1 MTIVLPFQI
10 VIILMRKLFPDYL
23 IITLKGL
30 AMGAAD
36 VVPGVSGG
44 TIAFISG
51 IYQELIDSINNV
63 NLSVLKTLKK
73 DGLKPA
79 WQQVN
84 GAFLLA
90 LLSGIFISVL
100 TFSKIITHLLDAHP
114 ILVWSFFFGL
124 IIASVV
130 LIWKET
136 SNWKLVDTLALVAG
150 IVLSYYITIARP
162 VSSPDSYWYL
172 FLSGFI
178 AIIAMIL
185 PGISGAFILLL
196 MGSYETVIGTINK
209 FREGI
214 VSFDMEIL
222 GQALL
227 KLSVFAIGAII
238 GLKSFS
244 KILHWMFATHKNT
257 TLTLLIGFMAGSLNK
272 VWPWKQVLETRI
284 NSHGEVVPFLE
295 KSILPQNFEG
305 NPQVIEAVIM
315 GVIGFVVIFGMEK
328 LASNLGKN

>member
-1 MTIVLPFQI
+1 
-10 VIILMRKLFPDYL
+10 MRKLFPDYL

-63 NLSVLKTLKK
+63 NLSVIKTLKK
-73 DGLKPA
+73 DGLKAA
-79 WQQVN
+79 WKQVN
-84 GAFLLA
+84 GSFLLA
-90 LLSGIFISVL
+90 LLTGIGISIL
-100 TFSKIITHLLDAHP
+100 TFSKVITHLLETQP

-124 IIASVV
+124 IIASIT
-130 LIWKET
+130 LIWKEIT
-136 SNWKLVDTLALVAG
+136 SWKLVDILFLLIG
-150 IVLSYYITIARP
+150 ITISYYITIARP

-196 MGSYETVIGTINK
+196 MGSYETVIGTINT
-209 FREGI
+209 FREGLT
-214 VSFDMEIL
+214 SANSEIL
-222 GQALL
+222 TQALL
-227 KLSVFAIGAII
+227 KLGIFALGCII

-244 KILHWMFATHKNT
+244 KVLHWMFANHKNT
-257 TLTLLIGFMAGSLNK
+257 TLTLLVGFMVGSLNK
-272 VWPWKQVLETRI
+272 VWPWKEVLETRI
-284 NSHGEVVPFLE
+284 NSHGELVPYIDQ
-295 KSILPQNFEG
+295 SILPQNFDG
-305 NPQVIEAVIM
+305 DQKIVMAIVLAIL
-315 GVIGFVVIFGMEK
+315 GFILIFGMEK
-328 LASNLGKN
+328 MASKLGKN

>member
-1 MTIVLPFQI
+1 
-10 VIILMRKLFPDYL
+10 MRKLFPDYL

-73 DGLKPA
+73 EGLKAA

-84 GAFLLA
+84 GSFLLA
-90 LLSGIFISVL
+90 LLTGIGISIL
-100 TFSKIITHLLDAHP
+100 TFSKVITHLLETQP

-124 IIASVV
+124 IIASIA

-136 SNWKLVDTLALVAG
+136 SNWKMVDILALIIG
-150 IVLSYYITIARP
+150 IAISYYITIARP

-196 MGSYETVIGTINK
+196 MGSYETVIGTINQ
-209 FREGI
+209 FRDGLVNFNTE
-214 VSFDMEIL
+214 VL
-222 GQALL
+222 GQAIL
-227 KLSVFAIGAII
+227 KLGVFAIGAII

-244 KILHWMFATHKNT
+244 KVLHWMFEKHKNT
-257 TLTLLIGFMAGSLNK
+257 TLALLIGFMAGSLNK

-284 NSHGEVVPFLE
+284 NSHGEVVPYID
-295 KSILPQNFEG
+295 KSILPQNFDG
-305 NPQVIEAVIM
+305 QPQIITAIILAI
-315 GVIGFVVIFGMEK
+315 IGFVVIFGMEK
-328 LASNLGKN
+328 LAAKLGKN

>member
-1 MTIVLPFQI
+1 
-10 VIILMRKLFPDYL
+10 MRKLFPDYL

-63 NLSVLKTLKK
+63 NLSVIKTLKK
-73 DGLKPA
+73 DGLKAA
-79 WQQVN
+79 WKQVN
-84 GAFLLA
+84 GSFLLA
-90 LLSGIFISVL
+90 LLTGIGISIL
-100 TFSKIITHLLDAHP
+100 TFSKVITHLLETQP

-124 IIASVV
+124 IIASIT
-130 LIWKET
+130 LIWKEIT
-136 SNWKLVDTLALVAG
+136 SWKLVDILFLLIG
-150 IVLSYYITIARP
+150 ITISYYITIARP

-196 MGSYETVIGTINK
+196 MGSYETVIGTINT
-209 FREGI
+209 FREGLT
-214 VSFDMEIL
+214 SANSEIL
-222 GQALL
+222 TQALL
-227 KLSVFAIGAII
+227 KLGIFALGCII

-244 KILHWMFATHKNT
+244 KVLHWMFANHKNT
-257 TLTLLIGFMAGSLNK
+257 TLTLLVGFMVGSLNK
-272 VWPWKQVLETRI
+272 VWPWKEVLETRI
-284 NSHGEVVPFLE
+284 NSHGEVVPYIDQ
-295 KSILPQNFEG
+295 SILPQNFNGE
-305 NPQVIEAVIM
+305 PQIAMAVILA
-315 GVIGFVVIFGMEK
+315 ILGFILIFGMEK
-328 LASNLGKN
+328 MASKLGKN

>member
-1 MTIVLPFQI
+1 
-10 VIILMRKLFPDYL
+10 MRKLFPDYL

-73 DGLKPA
+73 DGLKAA
-79 WQQVN
+79 WEQVN
-84 GAFLLA
+84 GSFLLA
-90 LLSGIFISVL
+90 LLTGIGISIL
-100 TFSKIITHLLDAHP
+100 TFSKIITHLLETQP

-124 IIASVV
+124 IIASIT
-130 LIWKET
+130 LIWKEIT
-136 SNWKLVDTLALVAG
+136 SWKLVDILFLLIG
-150 IVLSYYITIARP
+150 ITVSYYITIARP

-196 MGSYETVIGTINK
+196 MGSYETVIGTINT
-209 FREGI
+209 FREGLTTAN
-214 VSFDMEIL
+214 SEIL
-222 GQALL
+222 TQALL
-227 KLSVFAIGAII
+227 KLGVFAVGAVI

-244 KILHWMFATHKNT
+244 KILHWMFEHHKNT
-257 TLTLLIGFMAGSLNK
+257 T
-272 VWPWKQVLETRI
+272 
-284 NSHGEVVPFLE
+284 
-295 KSILPQNFEG
+295 
-305 NPQVIEAVIM
+305 
-315 GVIGFVVIFGMEK
+315 
-328 LASNLGKN
+328 

>member
-1 MTIVLPFQI
+1 
-10 VIILMRKLFPDYL
+10 MRKLFPDYL

-63 NLSVLKTLKK
+63 NVSALKTLKK
-73 DGLKPA
+73 DGLKAA
-79 WQQVN
+79 WEQVN
-84 GAFLLA
+84 GSFLLA
-90 LLSGIFISVL
+90 LVTGIGISVL
-100 TFSKIITHLLDAHP
+100 TFSKIITHLLETQP

-124 IIASVV
+124 IIASIT
-130 LIWKET
+130 LIWKEIT
-136 SNWKLVDTLALVAG
+136 HWKLVDILFLLIG
-150 IVLSYYITIARP
+150 ITVSYYITIARP

-196 MGSYETVIGTINK
+196 MGSYETVIGTINT
-209 FREGI
+209 FREGLTTAN
-214 VSFDMEIL
+214 SEIL
-222 GQALL
+222 TQALL
-227 KLSVFAIGAII
+227 KLGVFAVGAII

-244 KILHWMFATHKNT
+244 KILHWMFEHHKNT
-257 TLTLLIGFMAGSLNK
+257 TLTLLVGFMVGSLNK

-284 NSHGEVVPFLE
+284 NSHGEVVPYID
-295 KSILPQNFEG
+295 KSILPQNFNG
-305 NPQVIEAVIM
+305 DPKIVMAIILAIL
-315 GVIGFVVIFGMEK
+315 GFVLIFGMEK
-328 LASNLGKN
+328 MASKLGKN

>member
-1 MTIVLPFQI
+1 
-10 VIILMRKLFPDYL
+10 MRKLFPDYL

-73 DGLKPA
+73 EGVKAA

-84 GAFLLA
+84 GSFLLA
-90 LLSGIFISVL
+90 LLTGIGISIL
-100 TFSKIITHLLDAHP
+100 TFSKVITHLLEIQP

-124 IIASVV
+124 IIASIA

-136 SNWKLVDTLALVAG
+136 SNWKIVDILALIIG
-150 IVLSYYITIARP
+150 IAVSYYITIARP

-196 MGSYETVIGTINK
+196 MGSYETVIGTINQ
-209 FREGI
+209 FRDGL
-214 VSFDMEIL
+214 VNFNFEIL
-222 GQALL
+222 GHL
-227 KLSVFAIGAII
+227 
-238 GLKSFS
+238 
-244 KILHWMFATHKNT
+244 
-257 TLTLLIGFMAGSLNK
+257 
-272 VWPWKQVLETRI
+272 
-284 NSHGEVVPFLE
+284 
-295 KSILPQNFEG
+295 
-305 NPQVIEAVIM
+305 
-315 GVIGFVVIFGMEK
+315 
-328 LASNLGKN
+328 

>member
-1 MTIVLPFQI
+1 
-10 VIILMRKLFPDYL
+10 MRKLFPDYL

-73 DGLKPA
+73 EGLKAA

-84 GAFLLA
+84 GSFLLA
-90 LLSGIFISVL
+90 LLTGIGISIL
-100 TFSKIITHLLDAHP
+100 TFSKVITHLLETQP

-124 IIASVV
+124 IIASIA

-136 SNWKLVDTLALVAG
+136 SNWKMVDILALIIG
-150 IVLSYYITIARP
+150 IALSYYITIARP

-196 MGSYETVIGTINK
+196 MGSYETVIGTINQ
-209 FREGI
+209 FRDGLVNFNTE
-214 VSFDMEIL
+214 VL
-222 GQALL
+222 GQAIL
-227 KLSVFAIGAII
+227 KLGVFAIGAII

-244 KILHWMFATHKNT
+244 KVLHWMFEKHKNT
-257 TLTLLIGFMAGSLNK
+257 TLALLIGFMAGSLNK

-284 NSHGEVVPFLE
+284 NSHGEVVPYID
-295 KSILPQNFEG
+295 KSILPQNFDG
-305 NPQVIEAVIM
+305 QPQILTAITLAI
-315 GVIGFVVIFGMEK
+315 IGFIVIFGMEK
-328 LASNLGKN
+328 LAAKLGKN

>member
-1 MTIVLPFQI
+1 
-10 VIILMRKLFPDYL
+10 
-23 IITLKGL
+23 
-30 AMGAAD
+30 MGAAD

-73 DGLKPA
+73 EGLKAA

-84 GAFLLA
+84 GSFLLA
-90 LLSGIFISVL
+90 LLTGIGISIL
-100 TFSKIITHLLDAHP
+100 TFSKVITHLLEKQP

-124 IIASVV
+124 IIASIA

-136 SNWKLVDTLALVAG
+136 SNWKIVDILALIIG
-150 IVLSYYITIARP
+150 IALSYYITIARP

-196 MGSYETVIGTINK
+196 MGSYETVIGTINQ
-209 FREGI
+209 FRDGLVNFNTE
-214 VSFDMEIL
+214 VL
-222 GQALL
+222 GQAIL
-227 KLSVFAIGAII
+227 KLGVFAIGAII

-244 KILHWMFATHKNT
+244 KVLHWMFEKHKNT
-257 TLTLLIGFMAGSLNK
+257 TLALLIGFMAGSLNK

-284 NSHGEVVPFLE
+284 NSHGEVVPYID
-295 KSILPQNFEG
+295 KSILPQNFDG
-305 NPQVIEAVIM
+305 QPQILTAIILAI
-315 GVIGFVVIFGMEK
+315 IGFIVIFGMEK
-328 LASNLGKN
+328 LAAKLGKN

>member
-1 MTIVLPFQI
+1 
-10 VIILMRKLFPDYL
+10 MRKLFPDYL

-73 DGLKPA
+73 EGLKAA

-84 GAFLLA
+84 GSFLLA
-90 LLSGIFISVL
+90 LLTGIGISIL
-100 TFSKIITHLLDAHP
+100 TFSKVITHLLETQP

-124 IIASVV
+124 IIASIA

-136 SNWKLVDTLALVAG
+136 SNWKIVDILALIIG
-150 IVLSYYITIARP
+150 IALSYYITIARP

-196 MGSYETVIGTINK
+196 MGSYETVIGTINQ
-209 FREGI
+209 FRDGLVNFNTE
-214 VSFDMEIL
+214 VL
-222 GQALL
+222 GQAIL
-227 KLSVFAIGAII
+227 KLGVFAIGAII

-244 KILHWMFATHKNT
+244 KVLHWMFEKHKNT
-257 TLTLLIGFMAGSLNK
+257 TLALLIGFMAGSLNK

-284 NSHGEVVPFLE
+284 NSHGEVVPYID
-295 KSILPQNFEG
+295 KSILPQNFDG
-305 NPQVIEAVIM
+305 QPQILTAIILAI
-315 GVIGFVVIFGMEK
+315 IGFIVIFGMEK
-328 LASNLGKN
+328 LAVKLGKN

>member
-1 MTIVLPFQI
+1 
-10 VIILMRKLFPDYL
+10 MRKLFPDYL

-63 NLSVLKTLKK
+63 NLSVLKTLKNE
-73 DGLKPA
+73 GLKAA
-79 WQQVN
+79 WKQVN
-84 GAFLLA
+84 GSFLLA
-90 LLSGIFISVL
+90 LLSGIGISIL
-100 TFSKIITHLLDAHP
+100 TFSKVITYLLETQP

-124 IIASVV
+124 IIASIT
-130 LIWKET
+130 LIWKEIT
-136 SNWKLVDTLALVAG
+136 SWKLVDTLFLLIG
-150 IVLSYYITIARP
+150 ITVSYYITIARP

-196 MGSYETVIGTINK
+196 MGSYETVIGTINT
-209 FREGI
+209 FREGLTTAN
-214 VSFDMEIL
+214 SEIL
-222 GQALL
+222 TQALL
-227 KLSVFAIGAII
+227 KLGVFALGCII

-244 KILHWMFATHKNT
+244 KVLHWMFAHHKNT
-257 TLTLLIGFMAGSLNK
+257 TLTLLVGFMVGSLNK

-284 NSHGEVVPFLE
+284 NSHGEVVPYID

-305 NPQVIEAVIM
+305 DPKITMAIVLAIL
-315 GVIGFVVIFGMEK
+315 GFVLIFGMEK
-328 LASNLGKN
+328 LASKLGRN

>member
-1 MTIVLPFQI
+1 
-10 VIILMRKLFPDYL
+10 MRKLFPDYL

-63 NLSVLKTLKK
+63 NLSVIKTLKK
-73 DGLKPA
+73 DGLKVA
-79 WQQVN
+79 WKQVN
-84 GAFLLA
+84 GSFLLA
-90 LLSGIFISVL
+90 LLTGIGISIL
-100 TFSKIITHLLDAHP
+100 TFSKVITHLLETQP

-124 IIASVV
+124 IIASIT
-130 LIWKET
+130 LIWKEIT
-136 SNWKLVDTLALVAG
+136 SWKLVDILFLLIG
-150 IVLSYYITIARP
+150 ITISYYITIARP

-196 MGSYETVIGTINK
+196 MGSYETVIGTINT
-209 FREGI
+209 FREGLT
-214 VSFDMEIL
+214 SANSEIL
-222 GQALL
+222 TQALL
-227 KLSVFAIGAII
+227 KLGIFALGCII

-244 KILHWMFATHKNT
+244 KVLHWMFANHKNT
-257 TLTLLIGFMAGSLNK
+257 TLTLLVGFMVGSLNK
-272 VWPWKQVLETRI
+272 VWPWKEVLETRI
-284 NSHGEVVPFLE
+284 NSHGEVVPYIDQ
-295 KSILPQNFEG
+295 SILPQNFNGE
-305 NPQVIEAVIM
+305 PQIAMAVILA
-315 GVIGFVVIFGMEK
+315 ILGFILIFGMEK
-328 LASNLGKN
+328 MASKLGKN

>member
-1 MTIVLPFQI
+1 
-10 VIILMRKLFPDYL
+10 MRKLFPDYL

-63 NLSVLKTLKK
+63 NISVLKTLKNE
-73 DGLKPA
+73 GLKAA
-79 WQQVN
+79 WKQVN
-84 GAFLLA
+84 GSFLLA
-90 LLSGIFISVL
+90 LLSGIGISIL
-100 TFSKIITHLLDAHP
+100 TFSKVITHLLETQP

-124 IIASVV
+124 IIASIT
-130 LIWKET
+130 LIWKEIT
-136 SNWKLVDTLALVAG
+136 SWKLVDILFLLIG
-150 IVLSYYITIARP
+150 ITVSYYITIARP

-196 MGSYETVIGTINK
+196 MGSYETVIGTINT
-209 FREGI
+209 FREGLTTAN
-214 VSFDMEIL
+214 SEIL
-222 GQALL
+222 TQALL
-227 KLSVFAIGAII
+227 KLGVFALGCII

-244 KILHWMFATHKNT
+244 KVLHWMFAHHKNT
-257 TLTLLIGFMAGSLNK
+257 TLTLLVGFMVGSLNK

-284 NSHGEVVPFLE
+284 NSHGEVVPYID

-305 NPQVIEAVIM
+305 DPKITMAIVLAIL
-315 GVIGFVVIFGMEK
+315 GFVLIFGMEK
-328 LASNLGKN
+328 LASKLGRN

>member
-1 MTIVLPFQI
+1 
-10 VIILMRKLFPDYL
+10 MRKLFPDYL

-73 DGLKPA
+73 DGLKAA
-79 WQQVN
+79 WEQVN
-84 GAFLLA
+84 GSFLLA
-90 LLSGIFISVL
+90 LLSGIGISIL
-100 TFSKIITHLLDAHP
+100 TFSKVITHLLETQP

-124 IIASVV
+124 IIASIT
-130 LIWKET
+130 LIWKEIT
-136 SNWKLVDTLALVAG
+136 SWKLVDILFLLIG
-150 IVLSYYITIARP
+150 ITISYYITIARP

-196 MGSYETVIGTINK
+196 MGSYETVIGTINT
-209 FREGI
+209 FREGLT
-214 VSFDMEIL
+214 SANSEIL
-222 GQALL
+222 TQALL
-227 KLSVFAIGAII
+227 KLGIFALGCII

-244 KILHWMFATHKNT
+244 KVLHWMFERHKNT
-257 TLTLLIGFMAGSLNK
+257 TLTLLVGFMVGSLNK
-272 VWPWKQVLETRI
+272 VWPWKEVLETRI
-284 NSHGEVVPFLE
+284 NSHGEVVPYID
-295 KSILPQNFEG
+295 KSILPQNFNGE
-305 NPQVIEAVIM
+305 PQIAMAIVLAIL
-315 GVIGFVVIFGMEK
+315 GFVLIFGMEK
-328 LASNLGKN
+328 MASKLGKN

>member
-1 MTIVLPFQI
+1 
-10 VIILMRKLFPDYL
+10 
-23 IITLKGL
+23 
-30 AMGAAD
+30 MGAAD

-73 DGLKPA
+73 EGLKAA

-84 GAFLLA
+84 GSFLLA
-90 LLSGIFISVL
+90 LLTGIGISIL
-100 TFSKIITHLLDAHP
+100 TFSKVITHLLETQP

-124 IIASVV
+124 IIASIA

-136 SNWKLVDTLALVAG
+136 SNWKIVDILALIIG
-150 IVLSYYITIARP
+150 IALSYYITIARP

-196 MGSYETVIGTINK
+196 MGSYETVIGTINQ
-209 FREGI
+209 FRDGLVNFNTE
-214 VSFDMEIL
+214 VL
-222 GQALL
+222 GQAIL
-227 KLSVFAIGAII
+227 KLGVFAIGAII

-244 KILHWMFATHKNT
+244 KVLHWMFEKHKNT
-257 TLTLLIGFMAGSLNK
+257 TLALLIGFMAGSLNK

-284 NSHGEVVPFLE
+284 NSHGEVVPYID
-295 KSILPQNFEG
+295 KSILPQNFDG
-305 NPQVIEAVIM
+305 QPQILTAIILVI
-315 GVIGFVVIFGMEK
+315 IGFIVIFGMEK
-328 LASNLGKN
+328 LAAKLGKN